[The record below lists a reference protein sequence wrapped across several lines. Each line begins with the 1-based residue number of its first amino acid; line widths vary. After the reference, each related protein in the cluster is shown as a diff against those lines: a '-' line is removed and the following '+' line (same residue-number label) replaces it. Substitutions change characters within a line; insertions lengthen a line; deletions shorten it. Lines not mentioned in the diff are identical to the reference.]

1 MPPPPVPDSRQS
13 ASPLASPV
21 VQPRRSGENTAVAV
35 PAAVPGPVRSG
46 RIAVL
51 DGLRLIAALMVV
63 GYHYVA
69 YDRGTSP
76 WGADAGATFPG
87 LQLPASYG
95 WLGVDLFF
103 VISGFVICLS
113 AWGRTPGAFFR
124 SRAIRLF
131 PAYWAAVLLTFAVVS
146 LWPVVRGPVGLSD
159 ALLNLTMLQE
169 PLGVRSVDPVYWT
182 LWAEARFYLLFA
194 VVVWRG
200 LTYRRAMIFC
210 AGWLIAAVLAV
221 EADLPLLTTIAQPQY
236 APYFVAGIAF
246 FLIHRFGSH
255 LATWGLVV
263 VSFLLAQHHVVEAVR
278 RVSTEILRRPLPV
291 APALIVV
298 TLIFAVMAV
307 VAVGRLSAIRWRWL
321 TVAGALT
328 YPLYLLH
335 QYIGWTLIAAL
346 RDHLPRY
353 GTLAVVTATM
363 LLAAWLL
370 HRLVERPLAGALRR
384 RLDRPLPRGDQ
395 AGA

>member
-1 MPPPPVPDSRQS
+1 MP
-13 ASPLASPV
+13 SPASPV
-21 VQPRRSGENTAVAV
+21 LRQRRTGENVEAAV
-35 PAAVPGPVRSG
+35 PAARPGPVRGG
-46 RIAVL
+46 RIAVI
-51 DGLRLIAALMVV
+51 DGLRLVAALMVV

-76 WGADAGATFPG
+76 WGAGGTAATFPQ
-87 LQLPASYG
+87 LHLPASYG
-95 WLGVDLFF
+95 WLGVELFF
-103 VISGFVICLS
+103 VISGFVICMS

-124 SRAIRLF
+124 SRVVRLF
-131 PAYWAAVLLTFAVVS
+131 PAYLAAVLLTFAVVS
-146 LWPVVRGPVGLSD
+146 LWPVVRGPVGVSD

-200 LTYRRAMIFC
+200 LTYRRVLIFC
-210 AGWLIAAVLAV
+210 VGWLIGAVLAV
-221 EADLPLLTTIAQPQY
+221 EADLPLLTTIVQPQY
-236 APYFVAGIAF
+236 APCFVAGIGF
-246 FLIHRFGSH
+246 FLLHRFGPH
-255 LATWGLVV
+255 LATWGLVA
-263 VSFLLAQHHVVEAVR
+263 VSFLLAQHHVVDAVR

-291 APALIVV
+291 APALVVV
-298 TLIFAVMAV
+298 TGIFAMMAA
-307 VAVGRLSAIRWRWL
+307 VALGRLSAIRWRWL

-370 HRLVERPLAGALRR
+370 HRLVERPVARVLRR
-384 RLDRPLPRGDQ
+384 RLDQPLPRGDQ

>member
-1 MPPPPVPDSRQS
+1 VSTP
-13 ASPLASPV
+13 ASPV
-21 VQPRRSGENTAVAV
+21 LQQRRSGENTAAAV
-35 PAAVPGPVRSG
+35 PAANRGPVRGG
-46 RIAVL
+46 RIAVI
-51 DGLRLIAALMVV
+51 DGLRLVAALMVV

-76 WGADAGATFPG
+76 WGAGAVAAFPG
-87 LQLPASYG
+87 LHLPASYG
-95 WLGVDLFF
+95 WLGVELFF

-113 AWGRTPGAFFR
+113 AWGRSPGAFFR
-124 SRAIRLF
+124 SRVIRLF
-131 PAYWAAVLLTFAVVS
+131 PAYWAAVLITFTVVS

-210 AGWLIAAVLAV
+210 LGWLIAAVLAV

-246 FLIHRFGSH
+246 FLIYRFGSH
-255 LATWGLVV
+255 PAAWGVV
-263 VSFLLAQHHVVEAVR
+263 AVSFLLAQHHVVDAVR

-291 APALIVV
+291 APAVIVI
-298 TLIFAVMAV
+298 TLIFAVMAT
-307 VAVGRLSAIRWRWL
+307 VAVGRLSTIRWRWL

-346 RDHLPRY
+346 REHLPRY

-370 HRLVERPLAGALRR
+370 HRLVERPVARVLRR
-384 RLDRPLPRGDQ
+384 RLDQPLPR
-395 AGA
+395 

>member
-1 MPPPPVPDSRQS
+1 MSTP
-13 ASPLASPV
+13 ASLV
-21 VQPRRSGENTAVAV
+21 LKQRRSGESTVAVV
-35 PAAVPGPVRSG
+35 PAANPRPVRGG
-46 RIAVL
+46 RIAVI
-51 DGLRLIAALMVV
+51 DGLRLVAALMVV

-76 WGADAGATFPG
+76 WGAAAVATFPG
-87 LQLPASYG
+87 AHLPASYG

-103 VISGFVICLS
+103 VISGFVICMS

-124 SRAIRLF
+124 SRVIRLF

-146 LWPVVRGPVGLSD
+146 LWPVVRGPVGFSD

-210 AGWLIAAVLAV
+210 VGWLIAAVLAV
-221 EADLPLLTTIAQPQY
+221 EADLPLLTTIVQPQY

-255 LATWGLVV
+255 LATWGLVA
-263 VSFLLAQHHVVEAVR
+263 VSFLLAQHHVVDAVR
-278 RVSTEILRRPLPV
+278 HVSTQILRRPLPV
-291 APALIVV
+291 APALLVV
-298 TLIFAVMAV
+298 AGIFAVMAV
-307 VAVGRLSAIRWRWL
+307 IAVGGLSAIRWRWL

-346 RDHLPRY
+346 RDLLPRY
-353 GTLAVVTATM
+353 GTLAVVAATM

-370 HRLVERPLAGALRR
+370 HRLVERPVARLLRR
-384 RLDRPLPRGDQ
+384 RLDQPLPRGDQ